1 MFYNREV
8 YIAQW
13 RRIKITTVKKR
24 NSKLKEKKRTI
35 ITCNLYNFSISPKRI
50 AVFLAIDKKL
60 RIVFPYGVQ
69 AELLCYRYRKR
80 I

>member
-1 MFYNREV
+1 MLYNREV

-13 RRIKITTVKKR
+13 RRIVILFYWKQRKITT
-24 NSKLKEKKRTI
+24 E
-35 ITCNLYNFSISPKRI
+35 
-50 AVFLAIDKKL
+50 L